1 MKSTLLNLKRIRD
14 FRVSSGINNLNKALL
29 ALLVCAGFSTQAQD
43 FVYANT
49 FGSIFAFEEG
59 RATATDANGNTY
71 VTGTFF
77 GGDVDF
83 DPSPAPGDTAFLSS
97 NGRDIFLAKYDAN
110 GAYVYAFGIGG
121 ALDGGHG
128 IALDQSG
135 NVYITGLFQG
145 TNIDFDPSANSAL
158 ITANGTNAFLA
169 KYDATGTY
177 VYALSL
183 GGNDNTASGVAVD
196 ASGNAY
202 ITGGF
207 SGTTDFDP
215 SGATANL
222 TPNGGSDIF
231 LAKYS
236 PSGAYISAVSMGG
249 TGNDGGASVAV
260 DVNNN
265 VYLTGSFRETADFDP
280 SGSTLNLTSNGN
292 IDAFLAK
299 YDASGAILYA
309 FNIGGNGN
317 DNGGDVTVDINGNA
331 FITGDFRNANVDF
344 DPSASTNSLSSNG
357 GNDVFLA
364 KYDALGN
371 YVYAINPG
379 GNGTDF
385 GTSVAVDGYGNAF
398 IAGGFTGN
406 TDFDPS
412 ANIASLVAASGTDV
426 FLAKYDTLG
435 NYLNAFSFGG
445 ASSGNDIGLD
455 VSVDGIGNVYLTGSY
470 QGTVDFDPSAGN
482 ANRTSNGSADVFL
495 AKYVDTT
502 FVNSAPLTS
511 LYVNDNNT
519 AGDIYT
525 SAVGN
530 DANAGTEAAPFA
542 TISYAI
548 SQALS
553 GDTIYVDAGMY
564 NENVSVDKSI
574 TLLGAGKGAT
584 TIDGDNNGSGLG
596 TIFLPS
602 GGSDIQIGAMNQGF
616 HVIGIDGPAGLEKAA
631 IYLQG
636 TQSNI
641 AIIDNEI
648 EARGDA
654 ALMGEYNAAND
665 SIVIDNNH
673 FTGQTFNGANPAG
686 QGSGAQFTLPNVPRQ
701 AVVFG
706 GGNGTTNT
714 MNFTF
719 TNNVISTVTGGQ
731 SITDN
736 SGNPIAPSDQ
746 GNMLVTLDVIGT
758 NLIQGNTFDGTTV
771 SWYAALR
778 TRGTGYTID
787 NNIFNGSYLV
797 GMATGSNAV
806 DASLNYWG
814 DATGPNN
821 PVNNPCGLGKYVPNN
836 VTLAPFYTDA
846 GLTTTSLP
854 FAPVTNITQ
863 NTLFCNIQ
871 SAVDAANPTDTVV
884 ASAGVYTEQVEI
896 SKDLVLM
903 GAGKGVTTI
912 LGSANMPLF
921 FTTSGNN
928 YPIVYVHDAANVI
941 IKDLTVDGDGKGN
954 SNYRYQG
961 VGYSNAGGTLDNIEI
976 TNVIET
982 PFNGNQHGIGLFA
995 DASSGTARTLT
1006 LKNSM
1011 IRDCQKNAISLS
1023 GADLTANVNDNI
1035 ITGAGAIGT
1044 PLPAQN
1050 GIQFYGTAG
1059 GEIKNN
1065 IVKGFWYTP
1074 SSWTATGMLLYAN
1087 TGNIEVDGNDLDSND
1102 AHIYDFNG
1110 DATITNNDMK
1120 DGNYGIIAYSGGTNV
1135 TATISGNSVMDVVTG
1150 IGIYEASGTSISATI
1165 NENSITN
1172 ISDKAIESGAAATL
1186 DATCNWYGTTDDAA
1200 IQALLNGPINYTPFL
1215 NNGTDNNA
1223 TAGFQPVPGSCVAPS
1238 SSDDL
1243 LIVSDAGWMMSTEV
1257 NLAEAGG
1264 YPWKGVSSLPAT
1276 ATYTLPAVV
1285 GQPYHYHSIDSVDG
1299 ARTLRADNGV
1309 TFFRTT
1315 FNLAVDTGVAAHI
1328 ISRMDDGMEIYINGH
1343 MIAREDDR
1351 TNDNWNGL
1359 PHNLVLLQNGD
1370 QDNGHNGELE
1380 FDVVNNYRLDSVV
1393 VTGENELVIAL
1404 RNAPQSTDKGGF
1416 SFRMELKT
1424 GEAYMP
1430 ALTGYLVSD
1439 VEWMESTV
1447 TTPGG
1452 NSYNWSGVSGLPAA
1466 NTFTKDVILGQPYGW
1481 YSTEEVEGSFAIK
1494 AGADV
1499 TYYTRRFTIMD
1510 SADVNVRLRS
1520 TFDENVMIYVNDVLI
1535 ASDYSSSTDNRALAA
1550 HDVDF
1555 QAGGAITNGNAG
1567 GDMFDQVETVDFNN
1581 ILRNGDNYV
1590 TVALRN
1596 RTSDKG
1602 GFSLR
1607 LDMDKAGNPV
1617 IRKSSRTG
1625 NNSNADENELEVSFD
1640 IYPNPTNGKVFIDL
1654 IESPSADNTVTVL
1667 DLNGKVIMSRSLVN
1681 PQTGGT
1687 DIDLGKL
1694 ANGMYIIR
1702 VKSGDTNYQSKRVM
1716 KF

>member
-1 MKSTLLNLKRIRD
+1 MQNITSGSALWRKSSLSL
-14 FRVSSGINNLNKALL
+14 FCSVFFA
-29 ALLVCAGFSTQAQD
+29 AGS
-43 FVYANT
+43 
-49 FGSIFAFEEG
+49 
-59 RATATDANGNTY
+59 
-71 VTGTFF
+71 
-77 GGDVDF
+77 
-83 DPSPAPGDTAFLSS
+83 
-97 NGRDIFLAKYDAN
+97 
-110 GAYVYAFGIGG
+110 
-121 ALDGGHG
+121 H
-128 IALDQSG
+128 
-135 NVYITGLFQG
+135 
-145 TNIDFDPSANSAL
+145 SAN
-158 ITANGTNAFLA
+158 
-169 KYDATGTY
+169 
-177 VYALSL
+177 
-183 GGNDNTASGVAVD
+183 
-196 ASGNAY
+196 
-202 ITGGF
+202 
-207 SGTTDFDP
+207 
-215 SGATANL
+215 
-222 TPNGGSDIF
+222 
-231 LAKYS
+231 
-236 PSGAYISAVSMGG
+236 
-249 TGNDGGASVAV
+249 
-260 DVNNN
+260 
-265 VYLTGSFRETADFDP
+265 
-280 SGSTLNLTSNGN
+280 
-292 IDAFLAK
+292 
-299 YDASGAILYA
+299 
-309 FNIGGNGN
+309 
-317 DNGGDVTVDINGNA
+317 
-331 FITGDFRNANVDF
+331 
-344 DPSASTNSLSSNG
+344 
-357 GNDVFLA
+357 
-364 KYDALGN
+364 
-371 YVYAINPG
+371 
-379 GNGTDF
+379 
-385 GTSVAVDGYGNAF
+385 
-398 IAGGFTGN
+398 
-406 TDFDPS
+406 
-412 ANIASLVAASGTDV
+412 AAS
-426 FLAKYDTLG
+426 Y
-435 NYLNAFSFGG
+435 
-445 ASSGNDIGLD
+445 
-455 VSVDGIGNVYLTGSY
+455 
-470 QGTVDFDPSAGN
+470 
-482 ANRTSNGSADVFL
+482 
-495 AKYVDTT
+495 
-502 FVNSAPLTS
+502 
-511 LYVNDNNT
+511 YVNDNNT

-525 SAVGN
+525 TAVGSN
-530 DANAGTEAAPFA
+530 LNSGTMASPYLSIQSAIDAA
-542 TISYAI
+542 S
-548 SQALS
+548 S
-553 GDTIYVDAGMY
+553 GDTIYVDAGTY
-564 NENVSVDKSI
+564 NENVSVDKSL
-574 TLLGAGKGAT
+574 TLLGAGSGAT
-584 TIDGDNNGSGLG
+584 IIDGDNNGSGLG
-596 TIFLPS
+596 TIFLPV
-602 GGSDIQIGAMNQGF
+602 GGNNIQIGAMGQGF
-616 HVIGIDGPAGLEKAA
+616 HVIGIDGPPGIEKAA
-631 IYLQG
+631 IYLDG
-636 TQSNI
+636 TQTNI
-641 AIIDNEI
+641 TIIDNEI

-654 ALMGEYNAAND
+654 GLMGEYNATNNNV
-665 SIVIDNNH
+665 IIDNNH

-706 GGNGTTNT
+706 GGSSTTNT

-746 GNMLVTLDVIGT
+746 GNMLVTLDLVGT

-814 DATGPNN
+814 DASGANN
-821 PVNNPCGLGKYVPNN
+821 PINNPCGLGVYVPNN
-836 VTLAPFYTDA
+836 VTLAPFYKDA
-846 GLTTTSLP
+846 SLTTTSNG
-854 FAPVTNITQ
+854 APSVSNITQ
-863 NTLFCNIQ
+863 NTSFCSIQ
-871 SAVDAANPTDTVV
+871 AAVDAANPTDTIV
-884 ASAGVYTEQVEI
+884 ASAGKFTEQVEI

-903 GAGKGVTTI
+903 GQGKGVTTI

-921 FTTSGNN
+921 FTTSGDN

-961 VGYSNAGGTLDNIEI
+961 VGYSNAGGTLDNIEV
-976 TNVIET
+976 TSVIET

-995 DASSGTARTLT
+995 DASNGIARTLT

-1065 IVKGFWYTP
+1065 VVKGFWYTP
-1074 SSWTATGMLLYAN
+1074 TNWTATGMLLYSN
-1087 TGNIEVDGNDLDSND
+1087 TGNIDIDGNDLDSND

-1120 DGNYGIIAYSGGTNV
+1120 SGNYGVIAYANGTNV
-1135 TATISGNSVMDVVTG
+1135 NAIISGNSVMDVVTG

-1359 PHNLVLLQNGD
+1359 PHNLILLQNGD
-1370 QDNGHNGELE
+1370 QGNGHNGDME
-1380 FDVVNNYRLDSVV
+1380 FDIVNNYRLDSVV
-1393 VTGENELVIAL
+1393 VAGENELVIAL
-1404 RNAPQSTDKGGF
+1404 RNAPQTSDKGGF

-1430 ALTGYLVSD
+1430 ELTGYLVSD
-1439 VEWMESTV
+1439 VEWEKSTS
-1447 TTPGG
+1447 TTAGG
-1452 NSYNWSGVSGLPAA
+1452 TYYIWNGTHSLPAG
-1466 NTFTKDVILGQPYGW
+1466 NTYTEDAELGQPYGW
-1481 YSTEEVEGSFAIK
+1481 YSTEEIPGSFAIK
-1494 AGADV
+1494 TGSDV
-1499 TYYTRRFTIMD
+1499 TYHRRRFTIVD
-1510 SADVNVRLRS
+1510 SADVNVRLRA
-1520 TFDENVMIYVNDVLI
+1520 TFDEAVMVYVNDVLI
-1535 ASDYSSSTDNRALAA
+1535 ASDFTSDLANRSLAA
-1550 HDVDF
+1550 HDVMF
-1555 QAGGAITNGNAG
+1555 VAGGAITNGNAG
-1567 GDMFDQVETVDFNN
+1567 GDMFEQVENVDFNN
-1581 ILRNGDNYV
+1581 ILKNGDNYI
-1590 TVALRN
+1590 TVVLRN
-1596 RTSDKG
+1596 KANNDKG

-1607 LDMDKAGNPV
+1607 LDLDKAGNPV
-1617 IRKSSRTG
+1617 IRKTAPAGGSSEE
-1625 NNSNADENELEVSFD
+1625 NADHLQVNFD
-1640 IYPNPTNGKVFIDL
+1640 IYPNPTNGMVFIDL
-1654 IESPSADNTVTVL
+1654 KESPSADNSVTVL
-1667 DLNGKVIMSRSLVN
+1667 DLNGKVIMNRSLVN
-1681 PQTGGT
+1681 PQTGMM
-1687 DIDLGKL
+1687 DIDLSDL

-1702 VKSGDTNYQSKRVM
+1702 IKSGDQNYQSKRVM
-1716 KF
+1716 KL